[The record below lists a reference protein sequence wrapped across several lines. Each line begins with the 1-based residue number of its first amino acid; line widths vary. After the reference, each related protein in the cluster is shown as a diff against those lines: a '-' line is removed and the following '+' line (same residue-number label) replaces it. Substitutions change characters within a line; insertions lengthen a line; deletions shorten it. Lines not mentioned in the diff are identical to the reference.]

1 MSVYRV
7 HIQTW
12 GYLFY
17 NLHVGWKER
26 EEKKNPGFHFSH
38 PKTGCSSLLKDPT
51 QFPAETICRAHH
63 SPGHTWP
70 GTPNL

>member
-17 NLHVGWKER
+17 HLHVGWKER
-26 EEKKNPGFHFSH
+26 EEKKKIQVSISLIQKLVVPH
-38 PKTGCSSLLKDPT
+38 CSRIPSSF
-51 QFPAETICRAHH
+51 Q
-63 SPGHTWP
+63 
-70 GTPNL
+70 